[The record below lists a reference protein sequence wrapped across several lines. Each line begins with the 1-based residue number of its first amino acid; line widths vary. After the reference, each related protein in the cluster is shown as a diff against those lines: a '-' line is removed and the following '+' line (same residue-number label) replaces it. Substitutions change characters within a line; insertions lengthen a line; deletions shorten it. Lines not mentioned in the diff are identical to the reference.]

1 MVKKKKMIQK
11 FIEPIWAIVA
21 IGLNFLILIQNP
33 KKSNIKSL
41 AKQQQQTTWLLVF
54 AFFTLT
60 VLTTRS

>member
-1 MVKKKKMIQK
+1 MIQK

>member
-1 MVKKKKMIQK
+1 MVKKKMIQK

-21 IGLNFLILIQNP
+21 IGLNLLILIQNP